1 MRRAAAAVTS
11 LNTSHFI
18 LGAQA
23 ATLAHSAEVDACRCN
38 ATTPWKQGDLRPKLH
53 AADVT
58 VNSFYRLDNH
68 SVDEFMW
75 RFDPFLAALVKAS
88 GQGDEVALLP
98 EDGW

>member
-1 MRRAAAAVTS
+1 MRRRAAGVTS

-18 LGAQA
+18 LAAQA

-38 ATTPWKQGDLRPKLH
+38 ATTPWKQGDFRPKLH

-68 SVDEFMW
+68 SVDEFMC
-75 RFDPFLAALVKAS
+75 RFDPFLAAPVKAS
-88 GQGDEVALLP
+88 GQGGEVAPLP